1 MTMLDRAQ
9 GCLLGLAVGD
19 AVGTTVEFKDRG
31 TFPLVTDMVG
41 GGPFSLKPGQW
52 TDDTSMALCLGYSL
66 VLHEFDP
73 LDQMVRYVDW
83 YTNGYMSCTGRCF
96 DIGGTTRG
104 ALYSF
109 QKDPLKTPI
118 AGSTHFM
125 DAGNGCIMRLAPVP
139 IMYALNA
146 EKAIELSG
154 TQSTVTHGSDEC
166 VKASRMFGE
175 ILVRALNEMSKEEIL
190 RLDISEPTSELRSL
204 ENIARGTYF
213 NAEEK
218 DIRGSG
224 YVVESLEAALWCFY
238 TTENF
243 KDCILKAANLGDDA
257 DTTAAIAGQVAGAYY
272 GLAGIPTEWVK
283 RVSWNDHIL
292 ELAADLV
299 SKQEDVK

>member
-41 GGPFSLKPGQW
+41 GGPFSLKSGQW

-66 VLHEFDP
+66 AEKGFDP
-73 LDQMVRYVDW
+73 LDQMVRYVEW
-83 YTNGYMSCTGRCF
+83 FAEGYMSCTGRCF
-96 DIGGTTRG
+96 DIGATTKGSLRQ
-104 ALYSF
+104 F
-109 QKDPLKTPI
+109 QNDPLKNPI

-125 DAGNGCIMRLAPVP
+125 DSGNGGIMRLAPVP
-139 IMYALNA
+139 IMYALNMK
-146 EKAIELSG
+146 KAIELSEV
-154 TQSTVTHGSDEC
+154 QSMVTHGSPEC
-166 VKASRMFGE
+166 LKAASMFGE
-175 ILVRALNEMSKEEIL
+175 ILVRALNGTSKEEVL

-272 GLAGIPTEWVK
+272 GLSGIPVEWVK
-283 RVSWNDHIL
+283 RVSWSDSIL
-292 ELAADLV
+292 ELAEDLV